1 VPITTDKSIFEKYA
15 KQGQKLIDLHLL
27 KKDALHVAEGSRVGA
42 RNDGIIPIK
51 VNGDIEEN
59 FIIDKIDKIV
69 YENEILYLHTTD
81 NKKITFE
88 GITEEIYNFEIGSYK
103 PIDKWLK
110 YRKKDS
116 VLLTSKDLQHIK
128 EMAIAIKETI
138 NIMGE
143 IEELDENYLK

>member
-1 VPITTDKSIFEKYA
+1 VPVTTDKSIFEKYA
-15 KQGQKLIDLHLL
+15 KIEQKLIDLHLL
-27 KKDALHVAEGSRVGA
+27 NDKPKDTT
-42 RNDGIIPIK
+42 IK
-51 VNGDIEEN
+51 VKGNIDES
-59 FIIDKIDKIV
+59 FIIDKIV
-69 YENEILYLHTTD
+69 YENKILYLHTTD

-128 EMAIAIKETI
+128 DMAIAIGETI
-138 NIMGE
+138 KIMKE
-143 IEELDENYLK
+143 LEELGEEYLEGV